1 MKRKNLW
8 ITFSFIN
15 LCIVALLGVTL
26 RTKFLFPLPHVDYSH
41 FESAHSHFAFGGWI
55 TLSFMILYID
65 SLLSNDAKQSDF
77 YQVILWGIQIT
88 SLGMAFSFP
97 FK

>member
-15 LCIVALLGVTL
+15 LCILALLGVTL
-26 RTKFLFPLPHVDYSH
+26 RTKFLFPIPEIDFRNFL
-41 FESAHSHFAFGGWI
+41 SAHSHFAFGGWV
-55 TLSFMILYID
+55 TLSLMILYID
-65 SLLSNDAKQSDF
+65 SFLAADAKQSDF

-88 SLGMAFSFP
+88 SLGMAVSFP